1 MNNSMVKTLIITFLI
16 LFSSFIQAATTQEK
30 RMNDATDVLDQI
42 LRIPEQAV
50 PPALLSRAY
59 AIAVFPNVRKA
70 GVIIGV
76 RRGKGIIVVRN
87 DDNTWS
93 NPSFLTLTG
102 GSLGLQLGAQSTDTI
117 LVFKT
122 RKGVDGISNGKL
134 TLGADASIAAGPI
147 GRHTAAATDLRFN
160 AEIYSYSRSRGLFF
174 GASLEGATLTMDR
187 RSNAIY
193 YNSSSITPD
202 QIFSATGN
210 AAPNSANT
218 FVQTLSAQTHSL
230 PIQPSLESQTGE
242 KSEEARTYRL
252 SDIFAPKYDEN
263 EVILEYK

>member
-1 MNNSMVKTLIITFLI
+1 MKHSMIKTLIITFLI

-70 GVIIGV
+70 GVIIGI

-147 GRHTAAATDLRFN
+147 GRHIAAATDLRFN
-160 AEIYSYSRSRGLFF
+160 AEYTHTPEVVVYF
-174 GASLEGATLTMDR
+174 LE
-187 RSNAIY
+187 
-193 YNSSSITPD
+193 
-202 QIFSATGN
+202 
-210 AAPNSANT
+210 
-218 FVQTLSAQTHSL
+218 HH
-230 PIQPSLESQTGE
+230 
-242 KSEEARTYRL
+242 
-252 SDIFAPKYDEN
+252 
-263 EVILEYK
+263 

>member
-1 MNNSMVKTLIITFLI
+1 MNTKLISIISIIFI
-16 LFSSFIQAATTQEK
+16 IVSSNAYTATNIQEK
-30 RMNDATDVLDQI
+30 RVADATDVLDQI
-42 LRIPEQAV
+42 LRIPEQSI

-59 AIAVFPNVRKA
+59 AIAVFPNVKK
-70 GVIIGV
+70 IGAILGA

-87 DDNTWS
+87 TDNSWS
-93 NPSFLTLTG
+93 NPSFITLTG
-102 GSLGLQLGAQSTDTI
+102 GSVGLQLGIQSTDSI

-160 AEIYSYSRSRGLFF
+160 AEIFSYSRSRGLFI

-187 RSNAIY
+187 RSNAHY

-218 FVQTLSAQTHSL
+218 FVQTLTEQTHRL
-230 PIQPSLESQTGE
+230 PIQPGMENSADDNSNDT
-242 KSEEARTYRL
+242 RTYRL
-252 SDIFAPKYDEN
+252 SDIFAPEYKDDN
-263 EVILEYK
+263 IILEYN

>member
-1 MNNSMVKTLIITFLI
+1 MNTKLISIISIIFI
-16 LFSSFIQAATTQEK
+16 IFSSNVNSATNTQEK
-30 RMNDATDVLDQI
+30 RVADATDVIDQI
-42 LRIPEQAV
+42 LRIPEQSI

-59 AIAVFPNVRKA
+59 AIAVFPNVKK
-70 GVIIGV
+70 IGAILGA

-87 DDNTWS
+87 TDNSWS
-93 NPSFLTLTG
+93 NPSFITLTG
-102 GSLGLQLGAQSTDTI
+102 GSVGLQLGMQSTDSI

-122 RKGVDGISNGKL
+122 RKGVEGISNGKL

-160 AEIYSYSRSRGLFF
+160 AEIYSYSRSRGLFI

-187 RSNAIY
+187 RSNAHY

-218 FVQTLSAQTHSL
+218 FVQTLTEQTHRL
-230 PIQPSLESQTGE
+230 PIQPGMENNADDNSDDT
-242 KSEEARTYRL
+242 RTYRL
-252 SDIFAPKYDEN
+252 SDIFSPDYKEDN
-263 EVILEYK
+263 IILEYN